1 MNHWDSD
8 INDDEIRIISS
19 DSNSPKEEK
28 GYRKRKRI
36 AVWIFTAASLLII
49 AATAIVFF
57 SIADDEEEETDIA
70 AVQKQPVIPAVNAI
84 ESTPADEPAVKG
96 VPFTVR
102 TDTTVNGTGLTILT
116 PFNATPVLEIGNSAI
131 NDTTAVLMVQAADIR
146 GDNGKIVGSC
156 VVKGELVSKG
166 EAKAGF
172 CSIINGEV
180 TVGVADATPRFEQ
193 ALTADGYF
201 FRQYPLVVGGQI
213 VENKPKG
220 KSIRRALAEIN
231 GRICV
236 VISNERVSF
245 HDFSQALADAG
256 ASNAIYL
263 VGGKAYGQYTEAEGE
278 RIRMG
283 NTWDTKVKNINYL
296 VWR

>member
-236 VISNERVSF
+236 VISNERVTF

-263 VGGKAYGQYTEAEGE
+263 VGGKAYGQYTKAEGE